1 MSKKI
6 AMYLFV
12 IAFMAFALA
21 GCGPSKEVQE
31 ALDDIV
37 ITNTIPK
44 IELEE
49 DISLEEAQA
58 HIDVLEDSFNALIL
72 EIEEKYD
79 YTDYIRNY
87 ENPSRL
93 LAGEMKSISSAYKKV
108 KDKAL
113 ESAESDFEV
122 SVKAVIDRIEDYSDA
137 QKDELWQYVFD
148 ETVAPGKKL
157 ISDFE

>member
-6 AMYLFV
+6 ATYLFV
-12 IAFMAFALA
+12 IALMAFA
-21 GCGPSKEVQE
+21 
-31 ALDDIV
+31 
-37 ITNTIPK
+37 
-44 IELEE
+44 
-49 DISLEEAQA
+49 
-58 HIDVLEDSFNALIL
+58 
-72 EIEEKYD
+72 
-79 YTDYIRNY
+79 
-87 ENPSRL
+87 

-122 SVKAVIDRIEDYSDA
+122 SAKAVIDRIENYSDA
-137 QKDELWQYVFD
+137 QKDELWQSVYD

>member
-6 AMYLFV
+6 SIYLFV
-12 IAFMAFALA
+12 IAFMAFA
-21 GCGPSKEVQE
+21 
-31 ALDDIV
+31 
-37 ITNTIPK
+37 
-44 IELEE
+44 
-49 DISLEEAQA
+49 
-58 HIDVLEDSFNALIL
+58 
-72 EIEEKYD
+72 
-79 YTDYIRNY
+79 
-87 ENPSRL
+87 

-108 KDKAL
+108 KYKAL

-137 QKDELWQYVFD
+137 QKDELWQSVFD

>member
-1 MSKKI
+1 MYKKI
-6 AMYLFV
+6 TMYLFV
-12 IAFMAFALA
+12 IAFMAFALT
-21 GCGPSKEVQE
+21 GCGPSKEVQQ
-31 ALDDIV
+31 ALVEIV

-44 IELEE
+44 IELEN
-49 DISLEEAQA
+49 DISLEEAQT
-58 HIDVLEDSFNALIL
+58 HIDVLEDSFTALVL
-72 EIEEKYD
+72 EIQDKYD

-87 ENPSRL
+87 EHPSRL

-122 SVKAVIDRIEDYSDA
+122 SVKAIIDRIEDYSDT
-137 QKDELWQYVFD
+137 QKDELWQSVYD